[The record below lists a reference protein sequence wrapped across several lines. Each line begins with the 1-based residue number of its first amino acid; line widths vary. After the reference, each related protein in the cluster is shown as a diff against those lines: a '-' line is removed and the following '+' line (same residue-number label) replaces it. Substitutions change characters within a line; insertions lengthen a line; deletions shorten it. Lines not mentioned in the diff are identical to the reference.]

1 MTVRILS
8 GLLLIATLCVSTP
21 VSAHEEPLVEVNLE
35 HEGGI
40 NQQLE
45 QVGVVIRMDRPEG
58 AILAVALPDAYILPG
73 SPLYWLVRF
82 WESLT
87 LFIADSPEE
96 KSELLFS
103 FAEKRLAETMKL
115 LEKEHV
121 FQAAANLER
130 YKGQL
135 NEATTAIQDVSD
147 QQVRE
152 QQYSRLEEQVWYQKA
167 LLRIIDTESV
177 ANILSDVSSAFA
189 PQFGGQA
196 GIELEPI
203 L

>member
-1 MTVRILS
+1 M
-8 GLLLIATLCVSTP
+8 
-21 VSAHEEPLVEVNLE
+21 EVDLDQKSN
-35 HEGGI
+35 I

-45 QVGVVIRMDRPEG
+45 HVGVVIRMDRPEG
-58 AILAVALPDAYILPG
+58 AILAVALPDAYILPD
-73 SPLYWLVRF
+73 SPLYWIVKF

-115 LEKEHV
+115 LEKENIL
-121 FQAAANLER
+121 QAAANLER

-135 NEATTAIQDVSD
+135 NQATTAIQDVSD
-147 QQVRE
+147 HQVQE
-152 QQYSRLEEQVWYQKA
+152 QRYSRLEEQVWYQKA
-167 LLRIIDTESV
+167 LLRIIDTESI
-177 ANILSDVSSAFA
+177 ANILTDVTGAFA
-189 PQFGGQA
+189 PQSGGQA

>member
-1 MTVRILS
+1 MTVRILFC
-8 GLLLIATLCVSTP
+8 LLLVTTVWLGTP
-21 VSAHEEPLVEVNLE
+21 TQAHEEPLMEVDLDQESN
-35 HEGGI
+35 I

-45 QVGVVIRMDRPEG
+45 HVGVVIRMDRPEG
-58 AILAVALPDAYILPG
+58 AILAVALPDAYILPD
-73 SPLYWLVRF
+73 SPLYWIVKF

-115 LEKEHV
+115 LEKENIL
-121 FQAAANLER
+121 QAAANLER

-135 NEATTAIQDVSD
+135 NQATTAIQDVSD
-147 QQVRE
+147 HQVQE
-152 QQYSRLEEQVWYQKA
+152 QRYSRLEEQVWYQKA
-167 LLRIIDTESV
+167 LLRIIDTESI
-177 ANILSDVSSAFA
+177 ANILTDVTGAFA
-189 PQFGGQA
+189 PQSGGQA